1 MKKERNFQLCEF
13 GKVIKKRLV
22 DLGKSQKWLT
32 ESIGVSGVTMHAYM
46 KGKSQP
52 EMKNLYKIST
62 VLDINLV
69 ELVEILLK
77 EGNTEK

>member
-1 MKKERNFQLCEF
+1 MKKEKNFECCEF
-13 GKVIKKRLV
+13 GKVIRKKLI

-32 ESIGVSGVTMHAYM
+32 ERIGVSGVTMHAYM
-46 KGKSQP
+46 RGKSQP
-52 EMKNLYKIST
+52 EMANLYKIST

-77 EGNTEK
+77 EGKAEK